1 MLEDMGNAVK
11 ILDTIV
17 PAFSIQVENVPGY
30 IDGIW
35 YNPYFEIAFEDG
47 DLWVVEDF
55 SQDPSKLHHE
65 LPIVYD
71 VFFDWYEKADCAGPN
86 SWDVQVEHSSW
97 ELFLQDFNTKRSQR

>member
-17 PAFSIQVENVPGY
+17 PAFSIQVDNVPGY
-30 IDGIW
+30 IDGFW

-55 SQDPSKLHHE
+55 SQDPDESLHE
-65 LPIVYD
+65 LPIVYERYHN
-71 VFFDWYEKADCAGPN
+71 WYRNRHNGWAT
-86 SWDVQVEHSSW
+86 WDMQIKLESW
-97 ELFLQDFNTKRSQR
+97 EQFLRDFNIKRSQR